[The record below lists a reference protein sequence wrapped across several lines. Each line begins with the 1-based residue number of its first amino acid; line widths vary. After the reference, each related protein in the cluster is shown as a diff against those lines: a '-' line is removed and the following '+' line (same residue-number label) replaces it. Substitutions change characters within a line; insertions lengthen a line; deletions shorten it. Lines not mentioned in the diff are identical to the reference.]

1 MIYMVGDYSNLD
13 NNGFADL
20 KEMKKAGSSPEVALL
35 AQFSRGVKNR
45 PTKRYHLSKGGRDG
59 ELARDVV
66 AELGRVETSSPQ
78 ALTDFIGWGVENF
91 PARHYMLIMWGHGN
105 GADDEKL
112 PASSRPLNHPD
123 DSMPVSAART
133 CVSLQTAPRDRDGSR
148 GIALGYSVVDGQTV
162 DFLDS
167 RRFQK
172 ALGVASQRIGKKIDI
187 LGMDACLMSGIE
199 VCYQVRDSVRLTV
212 APEGFAPLD
221 GWPYDKIFTE
231 LVKKPWLEPEQLA
244 RVITKKYLASY
255 ADYEDVCVTQS
266 ICDLDRCHAVVS
278 AVDSMAKTLI
288 ADLSDAEVK
297 KAILLSRWQA
307 QSYEGTEYVDLYDF
321 CFLLG
326 QNCDHDDIK
335 KATQGVKDIIVR
347 EKFVIE
353 SLYRGASAQYSF
365 GLSIYFPLSEI
376 SAFYLRLDF
385 AQHTHWVEFLK
396 EFQQTTRRPARVNQ
410 QVVQNRKIRP
420 NRRQSIVTNEGV
432 EHVNKAHLSN

>member
-1 MIYMVGDYSNLD
+1 MVYMVGDYSNLD

-45 PTKRYHLSKGGRDG
+45 PTKRYHLTKGGRDG
-59 ELARDVV
+59 ALVRDVV
-66 AELGRVETSSPQ
+66 ADLGRVETSSPQ

-112 PASSRPLNHPD
+112 PASSRPLHHPD
-123 DSMPVSAART
+123 DSIPVPAT
-133 CVSLQTAPRDRDGSR
+133 RDRDSSR

-172 ALGVASQRIGKKIDI
+172 ALAAASQRVGRKIDI

-199 VCYQVRDSVRLTV
+199 VCYQVCDSVRLTV

-231 LVKKPWLEPEQLA
+231 LVRKPWLEPEQLA
-244 RVITKKYLASY
+244 RVIIKKYLASY

-266 ICDLDRCHAVVS
+266 ICDLDRCHAVVT
-278 AVDSMAKTLI
+278 ATDSLAQMLI
-288 ADLSDAEVK
+288 TNLSDAEVK
-297 KAILLSRWQA
+297 KAILLSRWEA
-307 QSYEGTEYVDLYDF
+307 QSYEGTEYVDLYDY
-321 CFLLG
+321 CSLLE
-326 QNCDHDDIK
+326 QNCDHNEIK
-335 KATQGVKDIIVR
+335 DACQSVINIIVR

-353 SLYRGASAQYSF
+353 SLYRGASAQYSY
-365 GLSIYFPLSEI
+365 GLSIYFPLTEI

-396 EFQQTTRRPARVNQ
+396 EFQMTTRRPARIN
-410 QVVQNRKIRP
+410 
-420 NRRQSIVTNEGV
+420 
-432 EHVNKAHLSN
+432 

>member
-1 MIYMVGDYSNLD
+1 MVYMVGDYSNLD

-45 PTKRYHLSKGGRDG
+45 PTKRYHLTKGGRDG
-59 ELARDVV
+59 ALARDVV
-66 AELGRVETSSPQ
+66 AELGRIETSSPQ
-78 ALTDFIGWGVENF
+78 ALADFIDWGVENF

-112 PASSRPLNHPD
+112 PASARPIHHPD
-123 DSMPVSAART
+123 DSVPVAAA
-133 CVSLQTAPRDRDGSR
+133 QTSR
-148 GIALGYSVVDGQTV
+148 GIALDYSVVDGQTV

-172 ALGVASQRIGKKIDI
+172 ALAAASERVGRKIDI

-199 VCYQVRDSVRLTV
+199 VCYQVRDSVRFTV
-212 APEGFAPLD
+212 APEGFTPLD
-221 GWPYDKIFTE
+221 GWPYDKILSE
-231 LVKKPWLEPEQLA
+231 LVRKPWLEPEQLA
-244 RVITKKYLASY
+244 RVIVKKYLASY

-266 ICDLDRCHAVVS
+266 ICDLDRCLSLVS
-278 AVDSMAKTLI
+278 ATDSLAERLI
-288 ADLSDAEVK
+288 TNLSDAAVK

-321 CFLLG
+321 CCLLE
-326 QNCDHDDIK
+326 QNCDHDEIK
-335 KATQGVKDIIVR
+335 NACQSVINIIGH

-353 SLYRGASAQYSF
+353 SRYRGVGAQYSY
-365 GLSIYFPLSEI
+365 GLSIYFPLTEI

-396 EFQQTTRRPARVNQ
+396 ELQKTTRRPARVN
-410 QVVQNRKIRP
+410 
-420 NRRQSIVTNEGV
+420 
-432 EHVNKAHLSN
+432 